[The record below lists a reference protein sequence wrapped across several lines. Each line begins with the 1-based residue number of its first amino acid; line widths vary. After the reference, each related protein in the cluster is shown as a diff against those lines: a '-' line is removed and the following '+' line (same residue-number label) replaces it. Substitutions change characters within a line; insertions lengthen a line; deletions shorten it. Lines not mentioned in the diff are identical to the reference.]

1 MLQLAYHMLAY
12 LFMSAAIAGAQYDPE
27 SAMHVRRPPV
37 TNVVA
42 AMGILAVLT
51 AAAALQSKSNKK
63 TMLLLRA
70 YQVNCVFLTGA
81 TVYTL
86 VLYRNTIKMKHMPGA
101 LAGRLLAAKTGW
113 HAGASTHVAQ
123 GIEVTLDM
131 LGILVQLAGA
141 VIANNLRV
149 ALEPKTAKEK

>member
-1 MLQLAYHMLAY
+1 
-12 LFMSAAIAGAQYDPE
+12 MSGG
-27 SAMHVRRPPV
+27 V
-37 TNVVA
+37 
-42 AMGILAVLT
+42 
-51 AAAALQSKSNKK
+51 
-63 TMLLLRA
+63 
-70 YQVNCVFLTGA
+70 
-81 TVYTL
+81 
-86 VLYRNTIKMKHMPGA
+86 
-101 LAGRLLAAKTGW
+101 